1 MLNFSVVTLAVNLP
15 GPVAAAR
22 LRQFGAAVTKIEP
35 PGGDPL
41 AIACPA
47 WYAQL
52 HQGVT
57 ILTLDLKNQADQ
69 ARLEGLLAAADL
81 LLTSMRPAALARLGL
96 EADALAARQPH
107 LCQVAIVGYDPPDE
121 DKAGHDL
128 TYQASLGLVQP
139 PQLPRTLLADL
150 AGAERAVS
158 AALALLLA
166 RAQGQGA
173 GRAEVV
179 LATAAEAFAQ
189 PWQFGLTQ
197 ATGVLGGGLPGYN
210 LYETADGWVA
220 LAALEPH
227 FWQRFVTAAGLAHPD
242 KTGVAAFFRQQRTA
256 YWIAWAR
263 EQDIPLEE
271 VGEKGEVRREK

>member
-1 MLNFSVVTLAVNLP
+1 MPNFSVITLAINLP

-22 LRQFGAAVTKIEP
+22 LRQLGAAVTKIEP

-47 WYAQL
+47 WYNQL
-52 HQGVT
+52 HQGITV
-57 ILTLDLKNQADQ
+57 LTLDLKSQAER
-69 ARLEGLLAAADL
+69 ARLEEMLAAADL

-96 EADALAARQPH
+96 SPDALAARQPH
-107 LCQVAIVGYDPPDE
+107 LCQVTIVGYDPPDE
-121 DKAGHDL
+121 DRAGHDL

-150 AGAERAVS
+150 AGAEQATS

-166 RAQGQGA
+166 RAQGLGA
-173 GRAEVV
+173 GSAEVV
-179 LATAAEAFAQ
+179 LARAAAAFGQ
-189 PWQFGLTQ
+189 PWQFGLTH
-197 ATGVLGGGLPGYN
+197 ATGALGGGLPGYN

-227 FWQRFVTAAGLAHPD
+227 FWQRFVAAAALMQPD
-242 KTGVAAFFRQQRTA
+242 KATVAAFFRQQPTA
-256 YWIAWAR
+256 YWTVWAR
-263 EQDIPLEE
+263 KHDIPLEA
-271 VGEKGEVRREK
+271 VK